1 MIRVLFRCRYAKIA
15 KSIAENP
22 ALIAVG
28 ICTGDFGLSVTF
40 TGFVQGIYYR
50 IEWSY
55 PTSERPGVVRGGLT
69 RDHINAIHESPI
81 AKKLGVFQLKS

>member
-55 PTSERPGVVRGGLT
+55 PTSERPGAAKGGLI
-69 RDHINAIHESPI
+69 RDHINDIHKYPI
-81 AKKLGVFQLKS
+81 ANKQGVFQLKT